1 VLIRDVMAE
10 SVVTAEP
17 QESVRAVAELMREC
31 NVGSVVV
38 VEAGRPVGF
47 VTDRDLTLSVLADGR
62 DPSGPTV
69 DHASSPVITAEPD
82 MELEEGAEL
91 MMRHGVRRLVVVEA
105 GLLVGIVTLDDV
117 ASRGGSDGVIGRLAA
132 AVTRAAMPDFLFRRG
147 G

>member
-1 VLIRDVMAE
+1 MLIREVMAE

-17 QESVRAVAELMREC
+17 LQSVRAVAELMREC
-31 NVGSVVV
+31 NVGSVVL

-62 DPSGPTV
+62 DPSGPAV

-105 GLLVGIVTLDDV
+105 GLLVGVVTLDDV